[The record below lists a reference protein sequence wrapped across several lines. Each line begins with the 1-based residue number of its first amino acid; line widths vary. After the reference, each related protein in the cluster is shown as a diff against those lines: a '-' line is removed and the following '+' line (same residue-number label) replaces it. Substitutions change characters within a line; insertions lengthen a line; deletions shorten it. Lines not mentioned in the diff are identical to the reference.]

1 MIRYILWQCKHMHTL
16 HFDQNEQ
23 GEMYCPICQD
33 IYQKRK
39 SLSTKPT
46 KPSKAPVSVV
56 ASLSIGLLILG
67 FVLLMAGILFSL
79 PYVLALAGFDALA
92 SITLAILSLRED
104 K

>member
-23 GEMYCPICQD
+23 GEMYCPTCQS

-39 SLSTKPT
+39 SLSTKPI
-46 KPSKAPVSVV
+46 KPPVSVF
-56 ASLSIGLLILG
+56 ASLSIGLLLLG
-67 FVLLMAGILFSL
+67 FVLLMVGVLFSL

-92 SITLAILSLRED
+92 AITLAVLSLRENQQ
-104 K
+104 

>member
-23 GEMYCPICQD
+23 GEMYCPNCQS

-39 SLSTKPT
+39 SLTTKPT
-46 KPSKAPVSVV
+46 KPPVSVF
-56 ASLSIGLLILG
+56 AALSIGLLILG
-67 FVLLMAGILFSL
+67 FVLLVAGILFSL